1 MLSENIAKLVQYGI
15 ECGLTPECERT
26 YTTNLLLEV
35 FGEDEYAE
43 PSEEYHNVDLEST
56 LKELL
61 DEACSR
67 GIIEDSIVYRDLFD
81 TKLMNCLMPRPAQVQ
96 KEFAEKYE
104 QSPQAATDYFYK
116 LSQDSDYIRRYRVCK
131 DRRWTVESDYGTI
144 DITINLS
151 KPEKDPKAIAAAKN
165 AKVPV
170 AVHFDHGKTIEK
182 ITQALEIGFT
192 SVMFDGSHLPL
203 DENIE
208 FTKKIIEIAR
218 KYDASVEA
226 EIGCVGGSEDGSE
239 DIAINCTKP
248 EDAVKFENETS
259 VDELAIAIGNAH
271 GNYKS
276 TPKLRFDILSEVEQK
291 THTPLVLHG
300 GTGIS
305 PYDFVKCSKT
315 GIKKINIATATFD
328 RVEQSVRSAY
338 ESGSINGYYDLQGAE
353 VEGAYQNA
361 KKHILIFGTDNKA

>member
-1 MLSENIAKLVQYGI
+1 MLVNM
-15 ECGLTPECERT
+15 
-26 YTTNLLLEV
+26 
-35 FGEDEYAE
+35 
-43 PSEEYHNVDLEST
+43 
-56 LKELL
+56 
-61 DEACSR
+61 
-67 GIIEDSIVYRDLFD
+67 RDLLSD
-81 TKLMNCLMPRPAQVQ
+81 AQKGNYAVGSFSVANMEMVLGVI
-96 KEFAEKYE
+96 KAAEELNAPIILQIAEVRLK
-104 QSPQAATDYFYK
+104 QSPLEIIGPLMVAT
-116 LSQDSDYIRRYRVCK
+116 
-131 DRRWTVESDYGTI
+131 
-144 DITINLS
+144 
-151 KPEKDPKAIAAAKN
+151 AKN

-182 ITQALEIGFT
+182 ITQALDIGFT

-248 EDAVKFENETS
+248 EDAVKFENETG
-259 VDELAIAIGNAH
+259 VDALAIAIGNAH

-276 TPKLRFDILSEVEQK
+276 TPKLRFDILSEVEHK

-305 PYDFVKCSKT
+305 PDDFIRCSKT

-328 RVEQSVRSAY
+328 RVEQSVRNAY

-361 KKHILIFGTDNKA
+361 KKHILIFATDNKA